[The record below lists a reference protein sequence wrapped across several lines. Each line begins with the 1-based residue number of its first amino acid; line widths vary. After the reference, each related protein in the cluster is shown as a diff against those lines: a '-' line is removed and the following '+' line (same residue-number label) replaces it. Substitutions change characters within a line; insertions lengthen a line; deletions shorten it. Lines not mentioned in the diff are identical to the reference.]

1 MALTAVRLC
10 SALLSDAAFEQVLT
24 PERLADHP
32 DGLSLEG
39 LALSNPYV
47 LRGAACLGW
56 LRDVD
61 ADGGRFRDRLKQARR
76 DLLAKTSDLADSDG
90 IDGEVASELLRE
102 AHGLMGTAI
111 RLYDLLE
118 IDVVREIRFPNGA
131 PTDPDI
137 QQAFR
142 KFIATAT
149 SVSSRYGAYSGHRV
163 LHEDRV
169 EKREDLISK
178 PDVDISDPDGTLLG
192 SWVFTGEDVSTLR
205 PALST
210 SPEELTMQEDGEKF
224 APFRLS
230 GRVVDGNRRA
240 AVGEA
245 VTRLLSFK
253 DGLCPDRQAISVL
266 AALTG
271 DIVAASEV
279 IVALGSED
287 EPRNLDLQ
295 DIQYGLSQLSWK
307 YLVPDLGGD
316 VVSKVLQTLVDAQ
329 ERLSTAE
336 LAERAGCSTRG
347 MASEDNERVFSELE
361 TAGLLERTDLG
372 DGKATM
378 WRLCLPFRTERCDR
392 ELPLPTMLVGRATS
406 IGGFEWVLSDA
417 LFEVF
422 ATAADE
428 HGVSYDFSFGEG
440 VFFDA
445 TAGPPAERD
454 LSRFTAE
461 YTLYT
466 PTVRLVATLLDQE
479 ERLLQGGGGQT
490 VFGRLPDPDQ
500 ATLQASVV

>member
-1 MALTAVRLC
+1 
-10 SALLSDAAFEQVLT
+10 
-24 PERLADHP
+24 
-32 DGLSLEG
+32 
-39 LALSNPYV
+39 
-47 LRGAACLGW
+47 
-56 LRDVD
+56 
-61 ADGGRFRDRLKQARR
+61 
-76 DLLAKTSDLADSDG
+76 
-90 IDGEVASELLRE
+90 
-102 AHGLMGTAI
+102 MGTVI
-111 RLYDLLE
+111 RLYDLLD

-137 QQAFR
+137 QQALR

-163 LHEDRV
+163 LHEERL

-205 PALST
+205 SVLST
-210 SPEELTMQEDGEKF
+210 SSEELTTQEDGQKF
-224 APFRLS
+224 APFRLG

-253 DGLCPDRQAISVL
+253 DGLRPDRQAISVL
-266 AALTG
+266 AALTS
-271 DIVAASEV
+271 DIVAANEA

-287 EPRNLDLQ
+287 ESRDLDLQ

-316 VVSKVLQTLVDAQ
+316 TVSKVVQTLVDAQ

-336 LAERAGCSTRG
+336 LAEQAGCSTRG

-361 TAGLLERTDLG
+361 AAGLLERTDLG

-378 WRLCLPFRTERCDR
+378 WRLCLPFRSERCDR
-392 ELPLPTMLVGRATS
+392 EPPLPTILVERKTS
-406 IGGFEWVLSDA
+406 TAGGEWLLSDA
-417 LFEVF
+417 VFKVF
-422 ATAADE
+422 ATAADQ
-428 HGVSYDFSFGEG
+428 HGVSYDFEFGGG

-445 TAGPPAERD
+445 TVGPPEERN
-454 LSRFTAE
+454 LSRFSDE
-461 YTLYT
+461 YTSYT
-466 PTVRLVATLLDQE
+466 PTVRLIAALLNQE
-479 ERLLQGGGGQT
+479 ERLVQT
-490 VFGRLPDPDQ
+490 NREEVVFGRLPAPDQ
-500 ATLQASVV
+500 TTLQASVA